1 MKVKDILSFIDSVA
15 PFDTQE
21 SWDNSGFLIGD
32 PEAEVTKA
40 ALSLDVTI
48 ETVGLATQAGAQ
60 LLISHHPVIFEARTW
75 LHPGDPAYEAV
86 RAGLSVICAHTC
98 LDSAEGGVN
107 DVLAKLIGLENVRPL
122 PLEGTCVPMVR
133 VGETEKPL
141 TAKELALRV
150 KAAVGGRLAVAA
162 GTDEIKT
169 VAVCGGAGGSLAK
182 EIRGK
187 ADALVTGE
195 LKHHNLL
202 FAHDAGMTLI
212 AAGHFETEAPV
223 MTALYEKLKENFKQI
238 DFELLKVSS
247 PAIYY

>member
-1 MKVKDILSFIDSVA
+1 MKVKDILSYIDTVA

-32 PEAEVTKA
+32 PETEVTKA
-40 ALSLDVTI
+40 ALALDVTCLSV
-48 ETVGLATQAGAQ
+48 ELACRAGAQ
-60 LLISHHPVIFEARTW
+60 LLIAHHPVIFEPRTQ

-86 RAGLSVICAHTC
+86 RAGLAVICAHTC
-98 LDSAEGGVN
+98 LDSAAGGVN

-122 PLEGTCVPMVR
+122 PLEGTSVPMAR
-133 VGETEKPL
+133 VGETEKPI

-150 KAAVGGRLAVAA
+150 KEAVGGRPAVAA

-169 VAVCGGAGGSLAK
+169 VAVCGGAANSLVE
-182 EIRGK
+182 EISGK

-212 AAGHFETEAPV
+212 AAGHFETEVPV

-238 DFELLKVSS
+238 DFELLDIGS